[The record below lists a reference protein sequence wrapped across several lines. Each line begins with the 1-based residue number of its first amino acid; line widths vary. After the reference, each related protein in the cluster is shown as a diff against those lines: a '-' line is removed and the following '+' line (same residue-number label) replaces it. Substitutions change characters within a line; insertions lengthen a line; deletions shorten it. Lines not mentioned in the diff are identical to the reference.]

1 MKILIAEDDATSRL
15 LLQATLEM
23 LGHEVTAAEHG
34 EQALT
39 CWLAGDFPVVISD
52 WLMPRMNGLELCR
65 AIRATNRPTYTLII
79 MLTSLGGKANYLE
92 AIHAGADDFLTKPC
106 DEEQLAARLLVAERI
121 LGLRHHV
128 SQLEQLLPI
137 CAYCKKIRDDHD
149 QWQPVEGY
157 IAEHSEART
166 KFSPGIGPA
175 CLKKFEAELASL
187 DIPAAVPGGSGGQG

>member
-1 MKILIAEDDATSRL
+1 MNILIVEDDATSRL
-15 LLQATLEM
+15 VLQSTLEM
-23 LGHEVTAAEHG
+23 LGHKVTAAEHG
-34 EQALT
+34 EQALAR
-39 CWLAGDFPVVISD
+39 WLAGDFPVIISD

-65 AIRATNRPTYTLII
+65 AIRAVNRPAYTLII

-128 SQLEQLLPI
+128 SQLERLLPI
-137 CAYCKKIRDDHD
+137 CAYCKKIRDESDH
-149 QWQPVEGY
+149 WQPVEGY

-166 KFSPGIGPA
+166 TFSHGICPA
-175 CLKKFEAELASL
+175 CLKKFEAELAGL
-187 DIPAAVPGGSGGQG
+187 DVPVAASGGLQA